1 MFSVVCECRLDP
13 RKGTQMRFPIAVL
26 AAALLATLAFAPA
39 APAEV
44 AIGHGCGPAPRIFN
58 PPPIVFEDCT
68 TAECLEAGA
77 ITDPATGNTLNGRIS
92 PWNGDARWWFEYGS
106 SASNY
111 TAKTPEDV
119 APAGGQQKV
128 SATVA
133 GLSPGTHFRLAVR
146 SCGNTKF
153 GADQTA
159 GGAAADAPAADPTAL
174 PDAGGVAAPELAIA
188 GTSGD
193 TPADPPAAGDQ
204 PAAAATAV
212 TVTAANRVKAIK
224 KVTKAKK
231 AAKHKKHKKATR
243 HH

>member
-1 MFSVVCECRLDP
+1 MSSVVCEGRLDP
-13 RKGTQMRFPIAVL
+13 RKGTQMRFSIAVL

-39 APAEV
+39 APAQV
-44 AIGHGCGPAPRIFN
+44 PIGHGCGPAPRSIA
-58 PPPIVFEDCT
+58 PIVFEDCT

-92 PWNGDARWWFEYGS
+92 PGNGDARWWFEYGS

-174 PDAGGVAAPELAIA
+174 PDAGALAAPALAIA

-193 TPADPPAAGDQ
+193 HPARPPPA
-204 PAAAATAV
+204 
-212 TVTAANRVKAIK
+212 
-224 KVTKAKK
+224 
-231 AAKHKKHKKATR
+231 
-243 HH
+243 